1 MALDRILK
9 LVYDTREEK
18 IVIVS
23 NWTATLDLI
32 EELCNMRR
40 YKTRRLDGSTP
51 QKQRQ
56 DLVNSFN
63 RESRLASMV
72 FLLSTKAGGVGIN
85 LIGASRLVLF
95 DSDW

>member
-1 MALDRILK
+1 M
-9 LVYDTREEK
+9 
-18 IVIVS
+18 VS
-23 NWTATLDLI
+23 SWTATLDMI
-32 EELCNMRR
+32 EELCNMRKYR
-40 YKTRRLDGSTP
+40 ARRLDGSTP

-56 DLVNSFN
+56 ELVDSFN

-72 FLLSTKAGGVGIN
+72 FLLSTKAGGAGIN

>member
-9 LVYDTREEK
+9 LVYESRDEK
-18 IVIVS
+18 IVVVS
-23 NWTATLDLI
+23 NWTSTLDLI
-32 EELCNMRR
+32 EELCKQRR
-40 YKTRRLDGSTP
+40 YKARRLDGSTP

-72 FLLSTKAGGVGIN
+72 FLLSTKAGGVGLN